1 MFLTSTLCCCTQSSA
16 QVEPL
21 PPTDVLT
28 NKEKNMLITDIF
40 VAALIALIATGM
52 ILSAK
57 GVDLGPFN
65 NIGALGPEAGYAI
78 LSLVATVI
86 ISNVVVLHV
95 KMRNQINKLAQE
107 GNVQAAASP
116 NNEVQDLRTQLKEQ
130 IAKSNEAKTLYNEHK
145 QLIANDLEAAKN
157 EIIQLKGKIEKFSS
171 EKPAHSNDETINGLR
186 TELKARDDQIS
197 VLKGGAQ
204 LLQSSLAHKNEEISQ
219 LNEQIEQHKTAV
231 SKVIELEQ
239 RLAQNELE
247 IQELNQQILAEKSEV
262 QTLTIEIERFRTV
275 SKSVEEL
282 TDLLN
287 TKKLEFK
294 ELTQQVKG
302 QLEAKAALE
311 KELADLEA
319 QKTALEAKE
328 KGLEEV
334 MENFRQLASQP
345 TTPRKEPQKT
355 STEEKIES

>member
-95 KMRNQINKLAQE
+95 KMRNQINKLVQE

-116 NNEVQDLRTQLKEQ
+116 NNEVQDLRTQLEAE
-130 IAKSNEAKTLYNEHK
+130 IAKSEEAKILYNEHK
-145 QLIANDLEAAKN
+145 QLIAADQDAAKN
-157 EIIQLKGKIEKFSS
+157 EIIQLKKQIAKFST
-171 EKPAHSNDETINGLR
+171 EKPAHSNDGTIDGLR
-186 TELKARDDQIS
+186 KDLEARDNQIAL
-197 VLKGGAQ
+197 LKGGEQ
-204 LLQSSLAHKNEEISQ
+204 LLQNNLAHKNTEISQ
-219 LNEQIEQHKTAV
+219 LKEQIEQHKTAV

-262 QTLTIEIERFRTV
+262 ETLTTELKQFRTV

-282 TDLLN
+282 TNLLN
-287 TKKLEFK
+287 TKKLESD
-294 ELTQQVKG
+294 ELTQQVKD
-302 QLEAKAALE
+302 QLEAKAVLE
-311 KELADLEA
+311 KELLDLEA
-319 QKTALEAKE
+319 QITALEAKE
-328 KGLEEV
+328 QQLEKAI
-334 MENFRQLASQP
+334 QSIQLLASQP
-345 TTPRKEPQKT
+345 TTPRKK
-355 STEEKIES
+355 STEKKIES